1 MLLRS
6 ATLGV
11 ARDAQR
17 LMDRRLKRDAAL
29 RMLPRDDEVERRAWA
44 AAG

>member
-1 MLLRS
+1 MLN
-6 ATLGV
+6 
-11 ARDAQR
+11 R